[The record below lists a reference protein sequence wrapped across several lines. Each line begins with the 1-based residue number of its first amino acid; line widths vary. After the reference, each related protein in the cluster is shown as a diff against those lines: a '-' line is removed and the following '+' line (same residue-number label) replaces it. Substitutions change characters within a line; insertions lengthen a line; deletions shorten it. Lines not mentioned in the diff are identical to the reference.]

1 MSIANL
7 YSSGFKNRN
16 RGHFAAIVRV
26 ALSDGIITEEEKAFL
41 NRTAINL
48 EIEDSEVSLI
58 MDNPEKYPINP
69 PTNKQK
75 RLERLYDL
83 TRMVYADNIADEGE
97 VQLLQRIVVG
107 LGFATEEAESIA
119 QKALQ
124 LIADGNDEEDFVAAF

>member
-1 MSIANL
+1 
-7 YSSGFKNRN
+7 
-16 RGHFAAIVRV
+16 
-26 ALSDGIITEEEKAFL
+26 
-41 NRTAINL
+41 
-48 EIEDSEVSLI
+48 
-58 MDNPEKYPINP
+58 MDNPDKYPINP

-83 TRMVYADNIADEGE
+83 TRMVFADNIADEGE

-107 LGFATEEAESIA
+107 LGFATEEAEAIA